1 MKSILII
8 DDHQIVFSGIQLIF
22 HTSKLEFDL
31 NSSKNGDE
39 AVEALRKNSFDLIIM
54 DVNLPDTDTYQ
65 LLHLILGM
73 YPDQKILIFSMSSE
87 EMYAKRFLKLG
98 AMGYLSKQESNEE
111 FIQAVL
117 TVLSGERYLSKYMI
131 KSMTNDAL
139 IGQSGHV
146 FEKLSPREFEI
157 MTYFLRG
164 HGSKEVSNIT
174 NLHSSTIGTYKFK
187 IFDKLGV
194 KNILELQELARV
206 HDVK

>member
-8 DDHQIVFSGIQLIF
+8 DDHQIVFSGAQLIF

-31 NSSKNGDE
+31 NSSKNGDD

-65 LLHLILGM
+65 LLHLILAM

-111 FIQAVL
+111 FIKAVH

-131 KSMTNDAL
+131 KSLTNDAL
-139 IGQSGHV
+139 IGQSGHI
-146 FEKLSPREFEI
+146 FEKLSAREFEI
-157 MTYFLRG
+157 TDDF
-164 HGSKEVSNIT
+164 VS
-174 NLHSSTIGTYKFK
+174 SSSISSRF
-187 IFDKLGV
+187 ID
-194 KNILELQELARV
+194 
-206 HDVK
+206 